1 MKTRI
6 LSVLFALASVLCAGN
21 AERIPAV
28 ILAVLYLV
36 FFFLLQKDIT
46 VRFLLL
52 SAVGFPLV
60 LAAAAGN
67 PVFTGIVSLLL
78 LASLLSLFGELSSK
92 ILIPAVIAALCAALC
107 AFISSAITA
116 IILAA
121 VLVLI
126 GIYILF
132 ITEYRL
138 RKTLKVNPHDRT

>member
-1 MKTRI
+1 MKTHI

-52 SAVGFPLV
+52 SAAGFPLV
-60 LAAAAGN
+60 LAAGN